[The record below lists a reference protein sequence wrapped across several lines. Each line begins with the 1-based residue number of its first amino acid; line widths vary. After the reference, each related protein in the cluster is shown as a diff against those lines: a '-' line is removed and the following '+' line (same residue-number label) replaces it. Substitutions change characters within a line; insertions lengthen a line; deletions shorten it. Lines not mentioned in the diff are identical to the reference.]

1 MIKQF
6 SSLKSLADRNSESD
20 SVTNEDSSD
29 NNLGP
34 SMSTTSNAATTNNH
48 HHNNTTTV
56 HHETSNNLNH
66 VTIGSN
72 PGSTVNISTAS
83 ASSLAAA
90 GLNKNTGKNQL
101 QISETL
107 IAGGL
112 GRNLPKKK

>member
-1 MIKQF
+1 
-6 SSLKSLADRNSESD
+6 
-20 SVTNEDSSD
+20 
-29 NNLGP
+29 
-34 SMSTTSNAATTNNH
+34 MSTTTNAATINNH

-56 HHETSNNLNH
+56 HHESTNNLNH
-66 VTIGSN
+66 VTIGTSS
-72 PGSTVNISTAS
+72 GSTLNISTAPS
-83 ASSLAAA
+83 SSLAAA